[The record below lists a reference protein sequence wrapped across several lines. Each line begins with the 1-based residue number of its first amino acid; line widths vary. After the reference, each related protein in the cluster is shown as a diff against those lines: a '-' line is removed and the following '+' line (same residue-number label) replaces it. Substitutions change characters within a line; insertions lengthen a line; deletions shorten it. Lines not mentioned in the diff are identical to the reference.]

1 MSNRPLSNW
10 TMSVPP
16 LPFCKS
22 EMNSCNY
29 HVSHFG
35 TSMVVMRVTLP
46 LLGISP
52 GRAPILRYGV
62 AVLSTA
68 LALIPI
74 ILLADV
80 SESRLALFGVA
91 VMVSA
96 WYGGWKPGVV
106 ATAFALTV
114 SAYFS
119 LAGEHTPAQ
128 LRTAIVRLSL
138 FFFVAM
144 LICWLNAA
152 LRAAQENLRHS
163 ELNFR
168 SLVTNAP
175 YGVCRCDSAGK
186 ILDVNP
192 AFVELLGHAAASELI
207 GQHIFGLY
215 ADNDKWFDLADFL
228 RSPAPFKGLAA
239 EWKRKDGTTTVVRV
253 SGRSVTNGRAE
264 GVVFELFAE
273 DVTERRALEQQLRQ
287 SQKMEAVGRLAGG
300 IAHDFNN
307 LLMVISGYSE
317 FLLERLGDEPRL
329 RGPAQE
335 IASAAERA
343 SSLTRQLLAFS
354 RKQML
359 APRIVDLNT
368 VATENLKMLTRMI
381 GEDIDL
387 VLLPDPGLWPVRAD
401 AGQIEQV
408 IMNLAVNARD
418 AMPSGGKLT
427 IETSNVAL
435 DDEYARFH
443 APLRPGDYV
452 MVAIS
457 DTGAGM
463 DSETQSHIF
472 EPFFTTKGTKG
483 TGLGLSTVY
492 GIIKQ
497 SGGYIW
503 VQSEMGKGTT
513 FKIYL
518 PRVAG
523 TGETATQV
531 ATPVETQKPEPG
543 TETILLVEDEANLRY
558 LARQYLEKQGYKVI
572 EAADGAVAMQIAVA
586 HDKVI
591 HLLLTDVIMPGMN
604 GRELAQRIAE
614 IRPNVKILY
623 MSGYTENVI
632 GHNGMLDAGVRLL
645 QKPFTLRD
653 LRSKVREVLDA
664 TLTPPE
670 VTMPTQFAAPSPVVR
685 AKEVPPTRA
694 QRFQLHLPLRYRRLG
709 EDIWHEGTTENISR
723 SGMLFQADEVLQPS
737 SQLEINLVL
746 PAEIAGLS
754 ATEVVCRGEVV
765 RTVESQG
772 TTLSPALAARILQYH
787 FQHGP
792 LPRA

>member
-1 MSNRPLSNW
+1 
-10 TMSVPP
+10 
-16 LPFCKS
+16 
-22 EMNSCNY
+22 
-29 HVSHFG
+29 
-35 TSMVVMRVTLP
+35 MRVTLP
-46 LLGISP
+46 LLRIP
-52 GRAPILRYGV
+52 PARAPILRYGV

-68 LALIPI
+68 LALIPTV
-74 ILLADV
+74 LLTDV

-96 WYGGWKPGVV
+96 WYGGWKPGLV
-106 ATAFALTV
+106 ATSFALTV

-119 LAGEHTPAQ
+119 LAGPHSADQ
-128 LRTAIVRLSL
+128 MRIAILRLSL

-152 LRAAQENLRHS
+152 LRATQEDLRRS
-163 ELNFR
+163 ELSFR

-175 YGVCRCDSAGK
+175 YGICRCDSTGK
-186 ILDVNP
+186 ILDANP
-192 AFVELLGHAAASELI
+192 AFLDLLGFTSAGEI
-207 GQHIFGLY
+207 VGQQIYTLY
-215 ADNDKWFDLADFL
+215 TDVEQWFDLADYL
-228 RSPAPFKGLAA
+228 RSSAPFKGLTA
-239 EWKRKDGTTTVVRV
+239 EWKRKSGTTVVRV
-253 SGRSVTNGRAE
+253 SGGSVPNGRRL

-273 DVTERRALEQQLRQ
+273 DVTERRTLEQQLRQ

-317 FLLERLGDEPRL
+317 FLLERLGAEPDL

-335 IASAAERA
+335 IASASERA

-359 APRIVDLNT
+359 APRIVNLNEI
-368 VATENLKMLTRMI
+368 ATENLKMLTRMI

-387 VLLPDPGLWPVRAD
+387 VMVPSPNLWPVRAD

-408 IMNLAVNARD
+408 IMNLAINARD

-427 IETSNVAL
+427 IETSNLTL
-435 DDEYARFH
+435 DEDYARIH
-443 APLRPGDYV
+443 APLRPGEYV
-452 MVAIS
+452 MISIS
-457 DTGAGM
+457 DTGMGM

-492 GIIKQ
+492 GIVKQ

-503 VQSEMGKGTT
+503 VYSEVGRGTT

-518 PRVAG
+518 PRVASL
-523 TGETATQV
+523 EV
-531 ATPVETQKPEPG
+531 AAAQPAESRQLQKVEPG

-586 HDKVI
+586 HEAVI

-604 GRELAQRIAE
+604 GRELAQRVSE
-614 IRPNVKILY
+614 IRPNVKVLY

-632 GHNGMLDAGVRLL
+632 GHNGTLDAGVSLL
-645 QKPFTLRD
+645 QKPFNLRD
-653 LRSKVREVLDA
+653 LKSKVREVLDTA
-664 TLTPPE
+664 PTPPE
-670 VTMPTQFAAPSPVVR
+670 EVMSTQSIESQAFARAKQAAPAR
-685 AKEVPPTRA
+685 AK
-694 QRFQLHLPLRYRRLG
+694 RFQLQLPLRYRRLG
-709 EDIWHEGTTENISR
+709 DKQWHIGTTENISR
-723 SGMLFQADEVLQPS
+723 SGMLFQADQLLPPS
-737 SQLEINLVL
+737 VQLEINLVL

-754 ATEVVCRGEVV
+754 ETEVVCRGEVV
-765 RTVESQG
+765 RAIETPDAKVSAE
-772 TTLSPALAARILQYH
+772 LAARILQYH

-792 LPRA
+792 IPAA